1 MKNFFKTLSVLVLML
16 SLCQV
21 SRAQYAVFDAEGLA
35 NDIYQGG
42 MQAEQWLRENTNAI
56 ESLHNIEVMN
66 SWIDQH
72 FGEGSTWQKI
82 MGKVKESRDM
92 VSLLGSVN
100 RATKDYIDY
109 TKYISTHF
117 EDLDPSVTARM
128 IRMTSDLL
136 KKTESCYEA
145 AYELIADDQMSYDQ
159 KRIFLRR
166 SAKEAESAADEMEE
180 TVESM
185 INGTSAAKGA
195 TVALGI
201 LDGMDQAGIEDLL
214 KGVGGNSIWAKA
226 YGGTDRSAV
235 DETLKDPEPV
245 EKGDVTTREVLGQDS
260 HVFGDGMRTA
270 FKILSVLL
278 GLLMVGMLVIVYIKW
293 NRGEYG
299 AGDYGERGFM
309 SIYIAIA
316 VGSFILSILAAYAG
330 FGL

>member
-1 MKNFFKTLSVLVLML
+1 
-16 SLCQV
+16 
-21 SRAQYAVFDAEGLA
+21 
-35 NDIYQGG
+35 
-42 MQAEQWLRENTNAI
+42 
-56 ESLHNIEVMN
+56 
-66 SWIDQH
+66 
-72 FGEGSTWQKI
+72 
-82 MGKVKESRDM
+82 M

-117 EDLDPSVTARM
+117 EDLNPSVTARM
-128 IRMTSDLL
+128 INMTSNLL
-136 KKTESCYEA
+136 KKAESCYEA

-185 INGTSAAKGA
+185 INSTSAAKGA
-195 TVALGI
+195 TIAFGI
-201 LDGMDQAGIEDLL
+201 LDGMDQGGIEDLL
-214 KGVGGNSIWAKA
+214 KGVGGNSMWAKA
-226 YGGTDRSAV
+226 YGGTDRRAI

-245 EKGDVTTREVLGQDS
+245 EEGSVTTGDVLGQDS
-260 HVFGDGMRTA
+260 HVFGNGMRTA

-309 SIYIAIA
+309 SVYIAVA